1 MLLKREF
8 GFARLSAMMLALRA
22 VSLAAS
28 MVAMLTLLTGSAR
41 AEDYRDPQGRFSF
54 GIPGGWTATP
64 RGNGVV
70 IAINGAGPFVVLE
83 IVPGGNAD
91 RNRISAAVGQIGG
104 QWRNFTQGEAG
115 GKTLA
120 GRAGFYVFFDG
131 LNPGGVQATL
141 RVVGTYVGDDAY
153 VLLMSAPA
161 AEMGRYSAA
170 FKQIESSLAIGPG
183 LAAPTPDGPP
193 PLPIAGNT
201 TPRALQEAPGPSGG
215 HILYA
220 ALGPPSSGGDAFRA
234 GLRLVRGHFE
244 SLELLSG
251 VDGANG
257 NVRLVLFKADL
268 RGAPV
273 MGLAVATSDRA
284 GGSRIGFLF
293 DTPDRFPRSLA
304 GMQQALKS
312 ITLQA
317 LASKLPIVSPN
328 GQIDL
333 QRLEE
338 AAKSVRLAEVEM
350 RDQTASFGL
359 ADGYQVKQSGLGMF
373 TAAAADGAIVYS
385 GAGIPLMDPRG
396 STYASW
402 QRLMAMTPNYHP
414 EYSGLLLSYIGDPA
428 EAWAAARRVLAQKKR
443 LPDPRVVLTYKAP
456 VSFPGAVGGT
466 VGALVT
472 GTEIVDSKPMVFAG
486 LVMSAPPNMP
496 GGGWVV
502 TVDLVHAPADRAE
515 ADLPALWAMLQSLKV
530 NQARLAAQVSATLR
544 AMFQQS
550 NEAMRAQHEAFM
562 KRQQASFES
571 SMAQARE
578 AQDAIDRSAAATS
591 RYVSDARVVEYGVTG
606 EHATIGTN
614 WADALVKSNPNFTI
628 VPLKQYIK
636 GVDY

>member
-1 MLLKREF
+1 MLPERQF
-8 GFARLSAMMLALRA
+8 GFARLSARIFTLPAA
-22 VSLAAS
+22 PLAAGI
-28 MVAMLTLLTGSAR
+28 VAVLTLLAGSAQ
-41 AEDYRDPQGRFSF
+41 AEDYRDPQGRFAF
-54 GIPGGWTATP
+54 EIPNGWTAAP
-64 RGNGVV
+64 RGNDVV
-70 IAINGAGPFVVLE
+70 IATNGAGPFVVIE

-91 RNRISAAVGQIGG
+91 RNRINAAVGQIGA
-104 QWRNFTQGEAG
+104 QWRNFTQKEAG

-120 GRAGFYVFFDG
+120 GRPGFYVFFDG

-141 RVVGTYVGDDAY
+141 RVAGTYVGDDAY

-161 AEMGRYSAA
+161 AEFGRYSVA
-170 FKQIESSLAIGPG
+170 FKQIESSLAIGSG
-183 LAAPTPDGPP
+183 LAAPTPDRPP

-201 TPRALQEAPGPSGG
+201 PPRGLQEAEGPAGG

-234 GLRLVRGHFE
+234 GLRLVRDHFE

-257 NVRLVLFKADL
+257 NIRLVLFKASL

-273 MGLAVATSDRA
+273 AGLVIATSDPA
-284 GGSRIGFLF
+284 GGSRIGLLF
-293 DTPDRFPRSLA
+293 DTPDRFPQSLA

-317 LASKLPIVSPN
+317 SASKLPIVSPN
-328 GQIDL
+328 GRIDL
-333 QRLEE
+333 QRLGE
-338 AAKSVRLAEVEM
+338 AAKSVQLTEVEM
-350 RDQTASFGL
+350 PDQTASFGL
-359 ADGYQVKQSGLGMF
+359 ANGYQVKQSALGMF
-373 TAAAADGAIVYS
+373 TAAGADGAIVYC
-385 GAGIPLMDPRG
+385 GVGIPLTDPRG

-414 EYSGLLLSYIGDPA
+414 EFSGLLLSYIEDPA
-428 EAWAAARRVLAQKKR
+428 EAWVAARRAIAQKNR
-443 LPDPRVVLTYKAP
+443 SPDPRVVLTYKVP

-496 GGGWVV
+496 LGSWVV

-515 ADLPALWAMLQSLKV
+515 AELPALWAMLQSLKV
-530 NQARLAAQVSATLR
+530 NQTRLAAQVSATLHG
-544 AMFQQS
+544 MFEQS
-550 NEAMRAQHEAFM
+550 SEAMRAQHEAFM
-562 KRQQASFES
+562 ERQQASFES
-571 SMAQARE
+571 SMAQARA
-578 AQDAIDRSAAATS
+578 AQDAIDRSAAAMI
-591 RYVSDARVVEYGVTG
+591 RYASDTRVVEYGVTG
-606 EHATIGTN
+606 EHATIGAN
-614 WADALVKSNPNFTI
+614 WADALVKSDPNFTI